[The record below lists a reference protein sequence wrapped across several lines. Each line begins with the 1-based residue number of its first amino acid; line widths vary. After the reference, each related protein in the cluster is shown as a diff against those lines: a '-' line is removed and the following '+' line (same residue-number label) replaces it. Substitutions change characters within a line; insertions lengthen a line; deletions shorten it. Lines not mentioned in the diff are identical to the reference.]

1 MSINI
6 ELEKPKHITSIASS
20 MILLSVEVRLWT
32 GTAADDEVA
41 DEVAV
46 SKRAEQGSG
55 VYVKNLLGQCKSHR
69 KIRAHR
75 QRVYNWVREKTYP
88 WAPKWGAVPNIEVP
102 QFMQQYEE
110 YDKERAALV
119 EEFLLEYP
127 QIVSDAAFRLNGLFK
142 REDYPSVDEVRAKFG
157 MAIYTSEVPSGDFR
171 NRVCT
176 TLADDLQRH
185 YNRQANAAIDNL
197 VKAQVGKLE
206 KVMRSLS
213 HCCDMNTTVNDDGTT
228 TVSRRK
234 LHEATLKEAVE
245 YCDLFRQFNP
255 TGDTRLEAIRAELE
269 QVLVTKN
276 FDQLRKSDA
285 VRAQT
290 KAEVDGIL
298 SKFGF

>member
-1 MSINI
+1 MSI

-20 MILLSVEVRLWT
+20 MILLSVEVRLWM

-41 DEVAV
+41 DEVAI

-55 VYVKNLLGQCKSHR
+55 VYVKKLLGQCKSHR

-75 QRVYNWVREKTYP
+75 QRVYNWVRDKTYP

-102 QFMQQYEE
+102 QFMKQYEE
-110 YDKERAALV
+110 YGKERAALV

-157 MAIYTSEVPSGDFR
+157 MAIYTSEVPPGDFR

-213 HCCDMNTTVNDDGTT
+213 HCCDMNTVVNDDGTT
-228 TVSRRK
+228 TLTRRK

-276 FDQLRKSDA
+276 FDQLRKSYA

-290 KAEVDGIL
+290 KAEVDSIL